1 MSDSYSDSNFASLLS
16 ATATAY
22 DERPETSAYY
32 RANSEQPYPE
42 FRSRNRTV
50 SLKSS
55 NEENRNGDDGLATG
69 TTIPSQ
75 SQPDSSSVHQEE
87 SNKFAEIQ
95 KIIAA
100 ELSNFENPK
109 TLNKTNSQDTVED
122 QEDEASGDGRK
133 SKKRKTTRYKGGI
146 S

>member
-22 DERPETSAYY
+22 DERPIYY

-42 FRSRNRTV
+42 FRNGNRAV
-50 SLKSS
+50 SSKPS
-55 NEENRNGDDGLATG
+55 NEESRNGDHDGPVTS

-75 SQPDSSSVHQEE
+75 NQSDSNSINQEE

-109 TLNKTNSQDTVED
+109 SLNKTNSQDTVED
-122 QEDEASGDGRK
+122 QEDEGSGDGRK